1 MNRLLPALGLL
12 SAPLLLAAA
21 PTGATPAAKPAV
33 SSAPAPDAFDDA
45 KRAAENTYMAGLEE
59 LADWCH
65 GEKAYRSRDKAYM
78 AVLLVDPEHKKARK
92 FLKYTFDRKAKE
104 WIRKRPYKE
113 PKKGKPEIVKEARA
127 RRTALDSAYVEAQ
140 LAVIESFEGKISPK
154 RQRGELE
161 VLMAAAPDHPR
172 VRELLGYVGVKK
184 GDKIVWMT
192 KAAKETS
199 ERRDAIIAALDEARD
214 AVPDVEDVDLLSPE
228 DELAVEWTVQLGNDR
243 VRVIGDVDEDE
254 AEQAAAIGYLAYD
267 FLPFMV
273 GGTQQAPPD
282 FTYYL
287 LADEGSKD
295 DFISS
300 YPGLSDAD
308 REAFPTLRSGWMP
321 GNRVWRVGCWAEE
334 VDQRLD
340 VALKQTTASYLQY
353 EYSIF
358 TKRGWL
364 SEGFG
369 LYINQLVL
377 GTRYSYSITITEYD
391 DPSRPQT
398 DREMADTEEDWLE
411 LAARILE
418 DASPTLLAKTL
429 GRNTT
434 QMTADDIVLA
444 YALVKYL
451 REGYGR
457 DAFASLCRK
466 IGKEEVSSVVAL
478 EQFFDARIPEIQ
490 KKLLGWIEEVGG
502 NDFE

>member
-21 PTGATPAAKPAV
+21 PTGATPAARPAV

-113 PKKGKPEIVKEARA
+113 PKKGKPEIIKEARA

-161 VLMAAAPDHPR
+161 TLMAAAPDHPR

-254 AEQAAAIGYLAYD
+254 AEQAADMGYLAYD

-273 GGTQQAPPD
+273 GGTQQAPPE

-287 LADEGSKD
+287 LAGESSRD
-295 DFISS
+295 DFLSS
-300 YPGLSDAD
+300 YPGLSDAS
-308 REAFPTLRSGWMP
+308 RELFPTLRSGWMP
-321 GNRVWRVGCWAEE
+321 GGVWRVGCWAEE
-334 VDQRLD
+334 AYQRLD
-340 VALKQTTASYLQY
+340 VALKQTTAFYVRDQY
-353 EYSIF
+353 NIRTE
-358 TKRGWL
+358 RGWL
-364 SEGFG
+364 SEGIG

-377 GTRYSYSITITEYD
+377 GTRDTFSITITEYD
-391 DPSRPQT
+391 DPSSKQK
-398 DREMADTEEDWLE
+398 DRTWAEEDWLE
-411 LAARILE
+411 VAASILE
-418 DASPTLLAKTL
+418 DARPNRLAKTL
-429 GRNTT
+429 GLRSNQLTP
-434 QMTADDIVLA
+434 DDVVLS

-457 DAFASLCRK
+457 DALASLCRK
-466 IGKEEVSSVVAL
+466 IGKEEISSVIAL
-478 EQFFDARIPEIQ
+478 EKFFGARIPEIQ
-490 KKLLGWIEEVGG
+490 KKLLGWIQEVGG